1 MDILRDNLNVN
12 VQSFLEGLSDID
24 NIEFQDFNI
33 FDKTLTIVPGVN
45 WITENE
51 TSLDNLI
58 VNETIAATFIEVIST
73 DVVID
78 SIREFQKKYKK
89 KSSIKNKI
97 QSYVYD
103 LEAKTLICKCNI
115 DWTAANTTT
124 LDNVIDALVGYDVV
138 TQLMNGY
145 EHKEKDGHNYYNQ
158 KRSELVESIILAVR
172 TEAEAFEIDQHLT
185 KVKESLLSG
194 DWKTAKTYLALTVVE
209 GAYTQ
214 ALKDE
219 YDLEIQTYIDA
230 NY

>member
-158 KRSELVESIILAVR
+158 KRSELVESIITAVR